1 MPIKFPKQM
10 WNVRV
15 TGHWNPDLVFHEER
29 LRSMSRPSALRQAK
43 KHYGSAPSFHW
54 EALPVQG
61 PELPRSLEEHRLR
74 EKARQEEA
82 ERRNALIQMRSAPGP
97 WKFELSDNEAAAMRG
112 MGEDTYWR
120 FNAPTWRDGM
130 EAMAV
135 YGSAQA
141 PRVGDPFSVEEGF
154 RRALADEDGDFAS
167 MTDDELEDYV
177 ANIDGTGGWPTLL
190 RLTGPDK
197 RVYPRFD
204 TNPRDYWDPE
214 EPPASGFRPRA
225 IRGIKFRSR

>member
-1 MPIKFPKQM
+1 MPRRFPKQM
-10 WNVRV
+10 WSVRAV
-15 TGHWNPDLVFHEER
+15 RRMDPDDVIREQF
-29 LRSMSRPSALRQAK
+29 LRSQSANSALRRGK
-43 KHYGSAPSFHW
+43 KNFGWYGRW
-54 EALPVQG
+54 EVDPVQG
-61 PELPRSLEEHRLR
+61 PELPAPLEEYRLR
-74 EKARQEEA
+74 ERARQEEA
-82 ERRNALIQMRSAPGP
+82 ERRNALLQMRSAPGP

-112 MGEDTYWR
+112 MGDDGYWR

-135 YGSAQA
+135 YGTAWS

-154 RRALADEDGDFAS
+154 KRALEDEDSDFAS

-177 ANIDGTGGWPTLL
+177 ANIDGGGGWPTLL

-204 TNPRDYWDPE
+204 TDPRDYWDPE
-214 EPPASGFRPRA
+214 EPPANGFRARA
-225 IRGIKFRSR
+225 INGIKFRGR